1 MMSSRL
7 QSVLDSFVNSS
18 GRSKEAVKGVAL
30 SVLAKM
36 VYVVSSFLIVPLTI
50 DYVNPTQYGIWLT
63 LSSIVGW
70 VVLFDLGLG
79 NGFRNRF
86 AEAKADGNMELARC
100 YLSTTY
106 FAVTVLIL
114 VVFLIIVV
122 GNSFIDWSSVLN
134 IEPSY
139 SEELGRIFVILSA
152 FFCLSM
158 VANLVSSLL
167 MADQKAGHAA
177 MIQGG
182 GQLLS
187 LIAVW
192 VLTLVSKGSLTN
204 LALYFAG
211 MPCLLTMVVTIFVF
225 TTGRYK
231 EFAPK
236 VRYVRLSLIRDIL
249 GIGVQFFIIYLCMIF
264 LFQIVNIV
272 ISREIGPDAVTE
284 YNIAYKYFALLNT
297 INVIILTP
305 FWSAFT
311 DAYKRSDYPWM
322 RTTLKS
328 LELVWMGITV
338 VGVLMYLA
346 APYVYM
352 LWIGGDVEVSRSLS
366 FCVLIYVVILN
377 LGNLY
382 MYLINGIGTV
392 RIQLVIYLSFA
403 IVSWPLMTLACR
415 LWGVEGVV
423 FVPTLVLLSQAVF
436 GNIQIHK
443 LLNRSARGIW
453 RR

>member
-1 MMSSRL
+1 M
-7 QSVLDSFVNSS
+7 VNYIKKVFLHSS

-30 SVLAKM
+30 SVVAKL
-36 VYVVSSFLIVPLTI
+36 VYVISSFLIVPLTI

-86 AEAKADGNMELARC
+86 AEAKADGNAELAKS

-106 FAVTVLIL
+106 FAVTLLVL
-114 VVFLIIVV
+114 VVFLMIVV
-122 GNSFIDWSSVLN
+122 GNTFIDWSKVLN
-134 IEPSY
+134 VDSSY
-139 SEELGRIFVILSA
+139 SEELGRIFIILSA

-158 VANLVSSLL
+158 VANLISSML

-187 LIAVW
+187 LISVW
-192 VLTLVSKGSLTN
+192 VLTLISNGSLTN

-225 TTGRYK
+225 TSDRYK
-231 EFAPK
+231 EYAPK
-236 VRYVRLSLIRDIL
+236 IRYVRLSLIRDIL
-249 GIGVQFFIIYLCMIF
+249 GIGVQFFIIYICMIF

-272 ISREIGPDAVTE
+272 ISREVGPDAVTE
-284 YNIAYKYFALLNT
+284 YNVAYKYFALLNT
-297 INVIILTP
+297 LNVIILTP

-322 RTTLKS
+322 RKTLKS
-328 LELVWMGITV
+328 LELVWMGITA
-338 VGVLMYLA
+338 VGIIMYLV
-346 APYVYM
+346 APYVYH
-352 LWIGGDVEVSRSLS
+352 LWIGGEVEVSRSLS
-366 FCVLIYVVILN
+366 LCVLVYVVILN

-392 RIQLVIYLSFA
+392 RIQLIIYLSFA
-403 IVSWPLMTLACR
+403 LVSWPLMTFACR

-423 FVPTLVLLSQAVF
+423 FVPTLVLLFQAVF
-436 GNIQIHK
+436 GNIQLHK

-453 RR
+453 CR